1 MYVQW
6 TWEDGVNLPFVFIEL
21 QKKVK
26 NELQWT
32 KKYFKGLWK
41 CNKVGEGLKRC
52 TLHLKTFPNPSKGIA
67 TLK

>member
-6 TWEDGVNLPFVFIEL
+6 TWEDGVNLPFVFIKL

-41 CNKVGEGLKRC
+41 CNKVGEGIEKVYIA
-52 TLHLKTFPNPSKGIA
+52 FEDISKP
-67 TLK
+67 L